1 VNEKSVK
8 KFKCELCDYSCEKLT
23 TLKKHNNSKHTEQK
37 CKICSKEFRTAMDLI
52 IHVSKEHQE
61 QEGERDAPLQ
71 STPKSNMEGKISD
84 FELDELLLGEYL

>member
-1 VNEKSVK
+1 
-8 KFKCELCDYSCEKLT
+8 
-23 TLKKHNNSKHTEQK
+23 
-37 CKICSKEFRTAMDLI
+37 MDLI
-52 IHVSKEHQE
+52 INFSKDHQE